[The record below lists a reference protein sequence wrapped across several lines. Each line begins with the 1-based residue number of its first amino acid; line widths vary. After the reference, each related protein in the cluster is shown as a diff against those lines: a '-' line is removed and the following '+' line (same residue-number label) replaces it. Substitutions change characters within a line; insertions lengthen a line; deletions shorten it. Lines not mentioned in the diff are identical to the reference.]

1 MLQTLGP
8 APGIES
14 QHPPRITIEKA
25 TATLSASIGGLLLA
39 ESESALIL
47 SEGNYSPVIYFPSAD
62 VFTERLDSVD
72 IRTSCPFKGE
82 ASYFRLVS
90 EPRGDVVA
98 WTYPNTYDDVAS
110 IRGYIAFYSDRVTL
124 SEIPKSN

>member
-14 QHPPRITIEKA
+14 QLPPRITIENA
-25 TATLSASIGGLLLA
+25 TGSLSASFGGLLLA
-39 ESESALIL
+39 ETKSALIL
-47 SEGNYSPVIYFPSAD
+47 REGSYSPVVYFPSGD
-62 VFTERLDSVD
+62 VFTERLDPAN
-72 IRTSCPFKGE
+72 IRTSCPFNGE

-90 EPRGDVVA
+90 DPHGDVVA
-98 WTYPNTYDDVAS
+98 WTYPNTYDDVVS

-124 SEIPKSN
+124 SENPESN

>member
-14 QHPPRITIEKA
+14 QLAPRITIEKA
-25 TATLSASIGGLLLA
+25 TVPLSASIEGLLLA

-47 SEGNYSPVIYFPSAD
+47 REGDYSPVAYFPSAD
-62 VFTERLDSVD
+62 VYTERLDAAD

-90 EPRGDVVA
+90 DASGDVVA

-110 IRGYIAFYSDRVTL
+110 IRGHIAFYSDRVTL
-124 SEIPKSN
+124 SENPKSN